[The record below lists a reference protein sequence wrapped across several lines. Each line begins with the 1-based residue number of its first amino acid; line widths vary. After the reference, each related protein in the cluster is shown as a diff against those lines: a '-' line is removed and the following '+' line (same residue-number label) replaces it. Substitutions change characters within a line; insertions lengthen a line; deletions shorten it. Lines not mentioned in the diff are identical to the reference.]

1 MMILSLIATVVLLGA
16 LFYHR
21 VNLLFSSLILL
32 AWTALLGVTGIWS
45 VWVLLPL
52 AIILLPFNLTSMRKS
67 LISTPVFRGFRKVM
81 PPMSRTEKEAIDA
94 GTTWWEGDLFR
105 GTPDWQKLHNYPQ
118 PRLTA
123 EEQAFL
129 DGPVEEA
136 CRMANDFQITHEL
149 ADLPPELWD
158 YLKEH
163 RFFAM
168 IIKKEYGGL
177 EFSAYA
183 QARVLQKLSGVSGIL
198 AITVGVPNSLGPG
211 ELLQHYGTDEQKNHY
226 LPRLA
231 RGQEIPCFALTS
243 PEAGS
248 DAGAIPDIGVVC
260 MGEWQGEQ
268 VLGMR
273 LTWNKRYITLAPIA
287 TVLGLAFKL
296 YDPEHLLGDDEEP
309 GITCAL
315 IPTSTP
321 GVEIGTRHFPLNV
334 PFQNGPTRGEDIF
347 VPIDYIIGGPKMA
360 GQGWRML
367 VECLSVGRGI
377 TLPSNATGGLKSV
390 ALATGAYAHIRRQF
404 KISIGKMEG
413 IEEPLARIAGNAYV
427 MDAAAS
433 LITYG
438 IMQGEKPAV
447 LSAIVKY
454 HCTHRGQRAIID
466 AMDITGGKGIML
478 GNGNFLARAYQGAPI
493 AITVEGANILTRSMM
508 IFGQGAI
515 RCHPYVLE
523 EMAAA
528 QNNDADAFDKLLFR
542 HIGHVGSNKMRSLWL
557 GLTHGRT
564 SAAPTRDAT
573 RRYYQQMNRL
583 SANLALLSDV
593 AMAVLGGS
601 LKRRERISA
610 RLGDILSQLYLASA
624 VLKRYEDEGRNEADL
639 PLVHWGVQDA
649 LHQAEQ
655 AIDDLLRNFPN
666 RFVAAAL
673 RVVIFPT
680 GRYHKAPSD
689 KLDHQLAKILQIPS
703 ATRTRIGRGQY
714 LTPSDHNPAGLLE
727 AALQDVMAAEPIHQR
742 LCKALGKN
750 LPFTRLDELAKQAL
764 ADGQINQDEA
774 AILTRAETS
783 RLRSINVDEFEAD
796 ALATQPVKP
805 SKKTPQKVTSV
816 EAA

>member
-1 MMILSLIATVVLLGA
+1 MMILSIVATLVLIGA

-21 VNLLFSSLILL
+21 VSLPLSSLVLL
-32 AWTALLGVTGIWS
+32 AWTAALGAVGLWSLWLLV
-45 VWVLLPL
+45 PL
-52 AIILLPFNLTSMRKS
+52 AIILVPLNLTPVRKS
-67 LISTPVFRGFRKVM
+67 LISAPVFRGFRKVM

-105 GTPDWQKLHNYPQ
+105 GNPDWQKLHNYPQ
-118 PRLTA
+118 PKLTA
-123 EEQAFL
+123 EEQAFI

-136 CRMANDFQITHEL
+136 CRMANDFQITHEM
-149 ADLPPELWD
+149 ADLPPELWAF
-158 YLKEH
+158 LKEH

-183 QARVLQKLSGVSGIL
+183 QSRVLQKLSGVSGIL

-211 ELLQHYGTDEQKNHY
+211 ELLQHYGTEAQKNHY

-231 RGQEIPCFALTS
+231 RGVEIPCFALTS

-248 DAGAIPDIGVVC
+248 DAGAIPDTGVVC

-296 YDPEHLLGDDEEP
+296 SDPDRLLGGEQEL

-315 IPTSTP
+315 IPTNTP
-321 GVEIGTRHFPLNV
+321 GVEIGRRHFPLNV
-334 PFQNGPTRGEDIF
+334 PFQNGPTRGNDIF

-377 TLPSNATGGLKSV
+377 TLPSNSTGSLKSI

-404 KISIGKMEG
+404 KVSIGKMEG

-438 IMQGEKPAV
+438 IMLGEKPAV

-454 HCTHRGQRAIID
+454 HCTHRGQQSIID
-466 AMDITGGKGIML
+466 AMDIAGGKGIML
-478 GNGNFLARAYQGAPI
+478 GEGNFLARAYQGAPI
-493 AITVEGANILTRSMM
+493 AITVEGANILTRTMM

-528 QNNDADAFDKLLFR
+528 QNNDVNAFDKLLFR
-542 HIGHVGSNKMRSLWL
+542 HIGHVGSNMVRSFWL
-557 GLTHGRT
+557 GLTNGLT
-564 SAAPTRDAT
+564 SRSPTRDAT
-573 RRYYQQMNRL
+573 RRYYQHINRL
-583 SANLALLSDV
+583 SASLALLSDMS
-593 AMAVLGGS
+593 MAVLGGS

-610 RLGDILSQLYLASA
+610 RLGDVLSQLYLASA
-624 VLKRYEDEGRNEADL
+624 VLKRYDDEGRQEADL

-655 AIDDLLRNFPN
+655 AISDLLRNFPN
-666 RFVAAAL
+666 GAVAGLLSLA
-673 RVVIFPT
+673 IFPA
-680 GRYHKAPSD
+680 GRRYDAPSD
-689 KLDHQLAKILQIPS
+689 KLDHKLAKILQTPS
-703 ATRTRIGRGQY
+703 ATRSRIGRGQY
-714 LTPSDHNPAGLLE
+714 LTPSEHNPVGLLE
-727 AALQDVMAAEPIHQR
+727 QALLEVMAADPIHQR
-742 LCKALGKN
+742 ICKEMGKN
-750 LPFTRLDELAKQAL
+750 LPFTRLDELAKRAL
-764 ADGQINQDEA
+764 KEGRINEDEA
-774 AILTRAETS
+774 AILIRAEES
-783 RLRSINVDEFEAD
+783 RLRSINVDDFEPD
-796 ALATQPVKP
+796 ALATQPVKLP
-805 SKKTPQKVTSV
+805 ETVRKV